1 MNMLKSQYRVFGLRL
16 KKTYIIK
23 VKWKR
28 AVKQWF
34 NSNSEPLHKLRK
46 QLNEINHELRQIR
59 RRQKAL

>member
-1 MNMLKSQYRVFGLRL
+1 MRELGLRL
-16 KKTYIIK
+16 KKAYIIK

-34 NSNSEPLHKLRK
+34 NRNSEPLHKLRK